1 MQGNAMKRL
10 TRRDFLGKSALT
22 VAAAPTV
29 GSLLVSQAGRAA
41 THELASI
48 GKTAALGSDQ
58 LALPLDL
65 PGNAAYLVRLG
76 APAAK

>member
-1 MQGNAMKRL
+1 MKGNAMKRL
-10 TRRDFLGKSALT
+10 TRRDSLGKSAVT

-41 THELASI
+41 TGGSASI
-48 GKTAALGSDQ
+48 GKTALGSDQ
-58 LALPLDL
+58 LALPSDL